1 MLGAMPETP
10 TETWTEDDDA
20 LLQQLLTGQAQ
31 GDDDPVIPGGPSEDP
46 GLDGRLDALLNGA
59 ASEWGEEDGDE
70 DGGEDNADAWH
81 DEHLD
86 RVLAADLGFED
97 LTLDGIEDE
106 DLDDDEEDQ
115 LDGLDELDM
124 APADPR
130 MATDDELLEGFD
142 ESLAIPA
149 QDIRP
154 PPPPAPRLRPM
165 APVQPKA
172 VTPAPAA
179 PTRPPYTPRSELGS
193 PLQSHVELLARRLAI
208 PVELAERAGLTDPKV
223 LKDPAA
229 LIQAA
234 AQVGP
239 KDPEAASA
247 LLAAAVLGQSEQGAD
262 PRLSTFLRLLASM
275 ISHSKASVLLGPEG
289 SALRAQLMPNGW
301 LYTIQSWPRSRYAW
315 REGMTRLL
323 EVGPEDIDRL
333 HALDEITAMSGSEAE
348 PVSVVIQDVWPPKPV
363 TTILTLIGMIVT
375 SFGLYRE
382 FGPKRG
388 R

>member
-1 MLGAMPETP
+1 MPETSDTQP
-10 TETWTEDDDA
+10 WDEDDDA
-20 LLQQLLTGQAQ
+20 LLQQLMAGQAQ
-31 GDDDPVIPGGPSEDP
+31 DEEAPQIPGADSAQEEDP
-46 GLDGRLDALLNGA
+46 RLDALLRGQA
-59 ASEWGEEDGDE
+59 AGSSEDT
-70 DGGEDNADAWH
+70 AWH

-97 LTLDGIEDE
+97 LV
-106 DLDDDEEDQ
+106 
-115 LDGLDELDM
+115 LDGLEDDLSDEAELEDR
-124 APADPR
+124 DPR
-130 MATDDELLEGFD
+130 MSTDEELLQHLD
-142 ESLAIPA
+142 DLDLDLAIPHSNEPA
-149 QDIRP
+149 QPLQASP
-154 PPPPAPRLRPM
+154 PPPPGPR
-165 APVQPKA
+165 A
-172 VTPAPAA
+172 PAPAPA
-179 PTRPPYTPRSELGS
+179 PRRAAPDPSATPSSRAASVPRPAYTARSELGS
-193 PLQSHVELLARRLAI
+193 PLRSHVELLARRLAI
-208 PVELAERAGLTDPKV
+208 PVELAQRAGLTDPKL

-275 ISHSKASVLLGPEG
+275 VSHSKASLLLGPEG

-315 REGMTRLL
+315 REGMTQLL
-323 EVGPEDIDRL
+323 EVGPEDVDRL
-333 HALDEITAMSGSEAE
+333 HALDEITALSGSEAE

-375 SFGLYRE
+375 SLGLYRE
-382 FGPKRG
+382 FGPKRKS
-388 R
+388 